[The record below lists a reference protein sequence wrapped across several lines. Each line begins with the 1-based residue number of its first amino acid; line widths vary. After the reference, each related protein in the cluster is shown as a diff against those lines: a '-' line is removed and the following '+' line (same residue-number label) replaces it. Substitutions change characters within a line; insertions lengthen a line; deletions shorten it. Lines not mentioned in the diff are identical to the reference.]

1 MQTTITAKRK
11 LMTTPEQFPAL
22 RQTQLAYRAALN
34 QVSHYSFAHGK
45 SGNVR
50 RLQLALYREVRGQFG
65 VPAQM
70 ACSTFRQVGAT
81 YRDQWTRWRKNQEAR
96 AAGLTKRR
104 FKELDQAP
112 KYVSPTATYVF
123 GHDYSLKT
131 EQRVS
136 LLTLAGRIVVPYQRW
151 RRHVTL
157 LRETAEIGEAK
168 LW

>member
-1 MQTTITAKRK
+1 MSIGMNCSAPTSQDN
-11 LMTTPEQFPAL
+11 L
-22 RQTQLAYRAALN
+22 RVQARAWQKPTETGLPKEDERRF
-34 QVSHYSFAHGK
+34 SFCLFVNHLVAQSVG
-45 SGNVR
+45 
-50 RLQLALYREVRGQFG
+50 EVRGQFG

-81 YRDQWTRWRKNQEAR
+81 YRVQWTRWRKNQEAR

-136 LLTLAGRIVVPYQRW
+136 LLTLAERIVVPYQGW